1 MLFCRF
7 PKNKGVAGYVA
18 STGETLNITDAYHDE
33 RFNRYIHNFDISF
46 KKLLLGL
53 KVVRTVARASRSFT
67 QFYAVLAR
75 LRRETRDLT
84 IRQRQRP

>member
-46 KKLLLGL
+46 T
-53 KVVRTVARASRSFT
+53 VVSFKGCQNGCTCITLVYTV
-67 QFYAVLAR
+67 FY
-75 LRRETRDLT
+75 
-84 IRQRQRP
+84 RPCTTAT

>member
-46 KKLLLGL
+46 KKVLSAL
-53 KVVRTVARASRSFT
+53 KVVRTVARASRLFT
-67 QFYAVLAR
+67 QFFTVLAR
-75 LRRETRDLT
+75 LRRETRDLM

>member
-33 RFNRYIHNFDISF
+33 RFNRYIHNFNISF
-46 KKLLLGL
+46 KKVLLAL
-53 KVVRTVARASRSFT
+53 KVVRTVARASRLLT
-67 QFYAVLAR
+67 QFFTVLAR

-84 IRQRQRP
+84 IQQRQRP

>member
-46 KKLLLGL
+46 KKVLSAL
-53 KVVRTVARASRSFT
+53 KVVRTVARASRLFT
-67 QFYAVLAR
+67 QFFY
-75 LRRETRDLT
+75 
-84 IRQRQRP
+84 RPCTTAT

>member
-46 KKLLLGL
+46 KKVLLAL
-53 KVVRTVARASRSFT
+53 KVVRTVGRASRLFT
-67 QFYAVLAR
+67 QFF
-75 LRRETRDLT
+75 LRPCTT
-84 IRQRQRP
+84 AT